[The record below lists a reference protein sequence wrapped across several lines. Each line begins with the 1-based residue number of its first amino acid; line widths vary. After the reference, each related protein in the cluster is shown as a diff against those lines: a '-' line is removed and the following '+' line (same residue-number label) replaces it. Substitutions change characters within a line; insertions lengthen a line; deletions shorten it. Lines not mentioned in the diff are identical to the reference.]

1 MMANTKS
8 NKMINNLRPM
18 YVKEILFD
26 HTDENHFIT
35 VNEILELLESLY
47 GITSTRK
54 TLYEDIDLL
63 LSVGLDIECIK
74 GRMNKYH
81 LLSRDFDIAEIRL
94 LIDSVE
100 SLRSLPLCKSREL
113 VKKLSR
119 LGGPSADFL
128 IQIGNAEL
136 YPRAENNQIYY
147 IIDAICNAIAAR
159 KQIAFK
165 YYEYLTSS
173 NKVLKN
179 NGKEYHVSPYR
190 LVCCNEYYYLLA
202 YSEKHEKITAFRV
215 DRICGIPSQLKDD
228 SVPEPDTLY
237 VDKYIK
243 DSVHMKSG
251 DTEELTLDFDSS
263 VIDAMIDR
271 FGQDMGI
278 TFISKTKCRAKVS
291 APINNVFFAWIFWFE
306 GKVRIKGP
314 HDISDRYIRMVSRE
328 MARL

>member
-1 MMANTKS
+1 MANTKS

-35 VNEILELLESLY
+35 VNEILELLESVY

-81 LLSRDFDIAEIRL
+81 VLSRDFDVAEIRL

-128 IQIGNAEL
+128 IQTGNAEL

-147 IIDAICNAIAAR
+147 IIDSICNAIAAR

-179 NGKEYHVSPYR
+179 NGKDYHVSPYR
-190 LVCCNEYYYLLA
+190 LVCSNEYYYLLA

-215 DRICGIPSQLKDD
+215 DRICGIPTQLNDD

-278 TFISKTKCRAKVS
+278 TFISKSECRAKVS
-291 APINNVFFAWIFWFE
+291 APINNVFFAWIFGFE

>member
-1 MMANTKS
+1 MANTKS

-35 VNEILELLESLY
+35 VNEILELLESVY

-119 LGGPSADFL
+119 LGGPSANFL
-128 IQIGNAEL
+128 IQTGNAEL

-147 IIDAICNAIAAR
+147 IIDSICNAIAAR

-190 LVCCNEYYYLLA
+190 LVCSNEYYYLLA

-215 DRICGIPSQLKDD
+215 DRICGIPTQLNDD

-278 TFISKTKCRAKVS
+278 TFISKSECRAKVS
-291 APINNVFFAWIFWFE
+291 APINNVFFAWIFGFE

>member
-1 MMANTKS
+1 MANTKS

-26 HTDENHFIT
+26 YTDENHFIT
-35 VNEILELLESLY
+35 VNEILELLESVY

-278 TFISKTKCRAKVS
+278 TFISKSECRAKVS
-291 APINNVFFAWIFWFE
+291 APINNVFFAWIFGFE

>member
-1 MMANTKS
+1 MANVKS

-18 YVKEILFD
+18 FVKEILLD

-35 VNEILELLESLY
+35 VNEILDFLDAEY
-47 GITSTRK
+47 CITSTRK

-74 GRMNKYH
+74 GRQNKYH
-81 LLSRDFDIAEIRL
+81 MLSRDFDIAEIRL

-113 VKKLSR
+113 VRKLSR

-128 IQIGNAEL
+128 VQTGNSEL
-136 YPRAENNQIYY
+136 YPRAENTQIYY
-147 IIDAICNAIAAR
+147 IIDSICNAIASR

-179 NGKEYHVSPYR
+179 NGKEYQVSPYR
-190 LVCCNEYYYLLA
+190 LVCCNEYYYLLG

-215 DRICGIPSQLKDD
+215 DRICGIPSQSDTD

-251 DTEELTLDFDSS
+251 DSEEITLDFDST

-278 TFISKTKCRAKVS
+278 TFISKTQCRAQVTT
-291 APINNVFFAWIFWFE
+291 PINNVFFAWIFGFE

-314 HDISDRYIRMVSRE
+314 KDINERYVRMVSKE

>member
-1 MMANTKS
+1 MANMKS

-35 VNEILELLESLY
+35 VNEILELLESVY

-128 IQIGNAEL
+128 IQSGNAEL

-147 IIDAICNAIAAR
+147 IIDSICNAIAAR

-173 NKVLKN
+173 NKALKN
-179 NGKEYHVSPYR
+179 NGKDYHVSPYR
-190 LVCCNEYYYLLA
+190 LVCSNEYYYLLA

-215 DRICGIPSQLKDD
+215 DRICGIPTQLNDD

-278 TFISKTKCRAKVS
+278 TFISKSECRAKVS
-291 APINNVFFAWIFWFE
+291 APINNVFFAWIFGFE

>member
-1 MMANTKS
+1 MANTKS

-35 VNEILELLESLY
+35 VNEILELLESVY

-128 IQIGNAEL
+128 IQTGNAEL

-147 IIDAICNAIAAR
+147 IIDSICNAIAAR

-190 LVCCNEYYYLLA
+190 LVCSNEYYYLLA

-215 DRICGIPSQLKDD
+215 DRICGIPTQLNDD

-278 TFISKTKCRAKVS
+278 TFISKSECRAKVS
-291 APINNVFFAWIFWFE
+291 APINNVFFAWIFGFE

>member
-1 MMANTKS
+1 MANTKS

-35 VNEILELLESLY
+35 VNEILELLESVY

-63 LSVGLDIECIK
+63 LSVGFDIECIK

-128 IQIGNAEL
+128 IQTGNAEL

-147 IIDAICNAIAAR
+147 IIDSICNAIAAR

-179 NGKEYHVSPYR
+179 NGKDYHVSPYR
-190 LVCCNEYYYLLA
+190 LVCSNEYYYLLA
-202 YSEKHEKITAFRV
+202 YSEKHAKITAFRV
-215 DRICGIPSQLKDD
+215 DRICGIPTQLNDD
-228 SVPEPDTLY
+228 IVSEPDTLY

-251 DTEELTLDFDSS
+251 DAEELTLDFDSS

-278 TFISKTKCRAKVS
+278 TFISKSECRAKVS
-291 APINNVFFAWIFWFE
+291 APINNVFFAWIFGFE